1 MKSII
6 FISLALL
13 FAGFLSYSQEP
24 DGKVEFVQDDIIEWL
39 LEQRT
44 EINESREG
52 IQGFR
57 VQIYSDSGIGSRL
70 RTEKVKAEFD
80 EKYPETGSY
89 LIYEEPYFK
98 IRVGNFR
105 TRLDA
110 RRFLEKISRKYEYAF
125 IVPDKIEFP
134 DFE

>member
-1 MKSII
+1 MKNIL
-6 FISLALL
+6 FLSLALI
-13 FAGFLSYSQEP
+13 FAGLLSYSQEP
-24 DGKVEFVQDDIIEWL
+24 QGKAEVVQDEMIEWL
-39 LEQRT
+39 IRQRRQ
-44 EINESREG
+44 INESKEG
-52 IQGFR
+52 VPGFR
-57 VQIYSDSGIGSRL
+57 VQIYSDSGSRSRL

-80 EKYPETGSY
+80 ERYPETGSY

-110 RRFLEKISRKYEYAF
+110 RKFLEKLSHKYEYAY
-125 IVPDKIEFP
+125 IVPDIIEFP